1 MFPLT
6 NWKGSPRKVQRKQR
20 PRLQPRLEGLE
31 GRALL
36 SQAGDLLINGD
47 FSLGNTGFTT
57 QYTDWAIDHY
67 NAGWYGICHNPSID
81 FDPLFANFGDHTT
94 GTGLMFGANGAMTP
108 NVVAWQET
116 VNVPGNTDYVLSGWA
131 SSMGQWPPGTL
142 TDPSPARLRFLI
154 NGVPIGSDFTTPAQ
168 NGQWSQFSAPWNS
181 GPGGST
187 TLQIVDTNIE
197 PVGNDFTLDD
207 LSFTPRVSDS
217 LTDGAWT
224 IVSGAASDTIV
235 LNYVSGSTYYYRA
248 NGGPPVQ
255 KSGVTSITVIGNV
268 AVHRCNSRCWTE
280 ACA

>member
-142 TDPSPARLRFLI
+142 TDPSPARLRF
-154 NGVPIGSDFTTPAQ
+154 SSTACQ
-168 NGQWSQFSAPWNS
+168 S
-181 GPGGST
+181 GRTSRPPLRT
-187 TLQIVDTNIE
+187 
-197 PVGNDFTLDD
+197 
-207 LSFTPRVSDS
+207 
-217 LTDGAWT
+217 
-224 IVSGAASDTIV
+224 
-235 LNYVSGSTYYYRA
+235 A
-248 NGGPPVQ
+248 NGRSSRRLGTPGRAVPPRF
-255 KSGVTSITVIGNV
+255 KSLIRISSQSGTISPWTTSPSPRGSATASPTAPGRSS
-268 AVHRCNSRCWTE
+268 AAPPPTPSS
-280 ACA
+280 